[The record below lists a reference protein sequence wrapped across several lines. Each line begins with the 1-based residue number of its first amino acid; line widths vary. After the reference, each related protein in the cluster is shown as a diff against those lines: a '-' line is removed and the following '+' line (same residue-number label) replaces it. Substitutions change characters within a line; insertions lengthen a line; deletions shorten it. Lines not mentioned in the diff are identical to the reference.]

1 MIDVVAFDG
10 DDTLWHNESIFSVTQ
25 DRFRDLMSPYLDGDH
40 DVARRLHETEL
51 RNLRLYGY
59 GIKSFTLSMIETAIE
74 VSGGRVTAAEVGA
87 ILDAAKRMLA
97 HPVDLL
103 DGAVDAIEAVSAT
116 HPVMLVTKGDL
127 FDQESKL
134 ARSGLGERFASVEI
148 VSEKDAGTYG
158 RILQRR
164 GLPANRFLMVGNSM
178 RSDISPVL
186 ELGGWAVH
194 VPYHVTWEH
203 ELVDDE
209 APVRGHPRFRH
220 LDSLDGL
227 PALLAEFDQT
237 FDQTARRPR

>member
-1 MIDVVAFDG
+1 MIEVVAFDG
-10 DDTLWHNESIFSVTQ
+10 DDTLWHNESIFTVTQ
-25 DRFRDLMSPYLDGDH
+25 DRFRRLMAPYLDGDH
-40 DVARRLHETEL
+40 DIGRRLHDTEL

-74 VSGGRVTAAEVGA
+74 VSGGAVTAAEVTA
-87 ILDAAKRMLA
+87 ILDAAKQMLA
-97 HPVDLL
+97 HPVELL

-148 VSEKDAGTYG
+148 VSEKDTGTYE
-158 RILQRR
+158 RILRRR
-164 GLPANRFLMVGNSM
+164 GLRADAFLMVGNSM

-186 ELGGWAVH
+186 DLGGWAVH

-220 LDSLDGL
+220 LDSLADL
-227 PALLAEFDQT
+227 PTLLAEFDQT
-237 FDQTARRPR
+237 ARRS